1 MNRIRIENLRNPVTK
16 EDFESREEVT
26 RGLMG
31 AWFFFEEK
39 KMLMFKGNKFSL
51 AFQGVVVCGNMRE
64 FTYIS
69 FLTDSIDGL
78 RVTKVIPN
86 SVQFSKICKEIIFF
100 DSSKVKT
107 IYTTLNPREFLK
119 RSSTTVLARI

>member
-1 MNRIRIENLRNPVTK
+1 MSRIRIENLRNPVTK

-78 RVTKVIPN
+78 RVTRVTPN
-86 SVQFSKICKEIIFF
+86 SVQLSKICKEIIFY
-100 DSSKVKT
+100 DSSNAVT
-107 IYTTLNPREFLK
+107 IYSTLDWNEFLK
-119 RSSTTVLARI
+119 RASTTIMR

>member
-1 MNRIRIENLRNPVTK
+1 MRNPVTR
-16 EDFESREEVT
+16 EDFKTRKEIT

-31 AWFFFEEK
+31 VWFFFDEK
-39 KMLMFKGNKFSL
+39 KTLMFKENKFGL
-51 AFQGVVVCGNMRE
+51 IFQGVTVYGNMRE

-86 SVQFSKICKEIIFF
+86 SVQFSKICKEIIFY
-100 DSSKVKT
+100 DSSKAAT
-107 IYTTLNPREFLK
+107 IYSTLDWNEFLK
-119 RSSTTVLARI
+119 RASTTIMR

>member
-1 MNRIRIENLRNPVTK
+1 MSRIKIENLRNPVTK

-51 AFQGVVVCGNMRE
+51 AFQGIVVCGNMRE

-78 RVTKVIPN
+78 RVTRVTPN
-86 SVQFSKICKEIIFF
+86 SVQLSKICKEIIFY
-100 DSSKVKT
+100 DSSKAAT
-107 IYTTLNPREFLK
+107 IYSTLDWNEFLK
-119 RSSTTVLARI
+119 RASTTIMR

>member
-1 MNRIRIENLRNPVTK
+1 MSRIRIENLRKPVTR
-16 EDFESREEVT
+16 EDFKTRKEIT

-51 AFQGVVVCGNMRE
+51 AFQGIVVWGNMRE

-78 RVTKVIPN
+78 RVTRVTPN
-86 SVQFSKICKEIIFF
+86 SVQLSKICKEIIFY
-100 DSSKVKT
+100 DSSNAAT
-107 IYTTLNPREFLK
+107 IYSTLDWNEFLK
-119 RSSTTVLARI
+119 RASTTIMR

>member
-1 MNRIRIENLRNPVTK
+1 MSRIRVNDLRYPITK
-16 EDFESREEVT
+16 EDFKHRKEVT

-51 AFQGVVVCGNMRE
+51 AFQGIVVWGNMRE

-78 RVTKVIPN
+78 RVTKVTPN

-100 DSSKVKT
+100 DSSKGGV
-107 IYTTLNPREFLK
+107 IYSTLDWNEFLK
-119 RSSTTVLARI
+119 RASTTIMR

>member
-1 MNRIRIENLRNPVTK
+1 MSRIRIKNLRNPVTK
-16 EDFESREEVT
+16 EDFECRKEVT
-26 RGLMG
+26 KGYMG

-78 RVTKVIPN
+78 RVTRVTPN
-86 SVQFSKICKEIIFF
+86 SVQLSKICKEIIFY
-100 DSSKVKT
+100 DSSNAAT
-107 IYTTLNPREFLK
+107 IYSTLDWNEFLK
-119 RSSTTVLARI
+119 RASTTIMR

>member
-1 MNRIRIENLRNPVTK
+1 MVNDLRYPITK
-16 EDFESREEVT
+16 EDFERRKEIT

-86 SVQFSKICKEIIFF
+86 SVQFSKICKEIIFY
-100 DSSKVKT
+100 DSSNAAT
-107 IYTTLNPREFLK
+107 IYSTLDWNEFLK
-119 RSSTTVLARI
+119 RASTTIMR